1 MKFPRRRFLHI
12 AAGAAAVAA
21 VPRVAR
27 AQTYPVR
34 PVRIIVGF
42 PPGSAPDVMA
52 RLTGQWLAERL
63 GQPFLVENRTG
74 AGGSLANEVVIRSR
88 PTATPCW

>member
-12 AAGAAAVAA
+12 AAGAAAGPAMS
-21 VPRVAR
+21 RVAR

-52 RLTGQWLAERL
+52 RLIG
-63 GQPFLVENRTG
+63 
-74 AGGSLANEVVIRSR
+74 
-88 PTATPCW
+88 